1 MSSNAPSAFSFSGSS
16 AAPLVESVP
25 FIDLR
30 RMHEPI
36 HGALMQAIEDV
47 VRSQHFVLGRAVEDL
62 ECALADTCQTAHA
75 VGCASGTDALILAL
89 LALGIGPGDEVITT
103 PFTFF
108 ATAGAIVRVGAR
120 PVFVDIEPQTFN
132 IDPAAVEAAITRRTA
147 AIMPVHL
154 FGQLADMPALK
165 AIAERHGLAIV
176 EDACQAIGA
185 TLEGRAAGSWGDVGC
200 FSLFPTKNLG
210 AFGDG
215 GFLTTNNAHL
225 AGRLRQLRVHGDA
238 GGYNHQF
245 VGINSRLD
253 ALQAAIV
260 SVKLRQLP
268 EWTRQRQQNADR
280 YGELFAACGL
290 DRSGDLLLPV
300 TRPDCEHVFN
310 QYSLRVVRDRDAVM
324 QKLRDSGVG
333 CTVYYPTPLHLQPCF
348 ASLGYRPGQLPLAEQ
363 AANEALALPIFPGL
377 TAAEQRFVVGR
388 LHAVLHGAAADTLPL
403 RHAA

>member
-1 MSSNAPSAFSFSGSS
+1 MNADVPSPPSLPFSAS
-16 AAPLVESVP
+16 VQSVP
-25 FIDLR
+25 FIDLK

-36 HGALMQAIEDV
+36 HDELMRSIEDV
-47 VRSQHFVLGRAVEDL
+47 VRSQQFVLGSVVCSL
-62 ECALADTCQTAHA
+62 EQQLAQACGTAHA

-89 LALGIGPGDEVITT
+89 LALGIGPGDEVITS

-120 PVFVDIEPQTFN
+120 PVFVDIDPQTFN

-147 AIMPVHL
+147 AIVPVHL
-154 FGQLADMPALK
+154 FGQLADMPALTS
-165 AIAERHGLAIV
+165 IADRHGLAVV

-185 TLEGRAAGSWGDVGC
+185 TLHGRPAGSWGDVGC

-260 SVKLRQLP
+260 QVKLRRLP
-268 EWTRQRQQNADR
+268 EWTRLRQQNARR
-280 YGELFAACGL
+280 YAELFAECGL
-290 DRSGDLLLPV
+290 DQGGEVSLPFVRSDG
-300 TRPDCEHVFN
+300 EHVFN
-310 QYSLRVVRDRDAVM
+310 QFSLRVSRNRDDV
-324 QKLRDSGVG
+324 LRQLRARGVG

-348 ASLGYRPGQLPLAEQ
+348 ASLGYRPGQLPFAEQ

-377 TAAEQRFVVGR
+377 TAAEQRFVVANLEDIVRGT
-388 LHAVLHGAAADTLPL
+388 AGDAQPV

>member
-1 MSSNAPSAFSFSGSS
+1 MSSDAPSALFFSTGPSTVG
-16 AAPLVESVP
+16 SVP
-25 FIDLR
+25 FIDLQ
-30 RMHEPI
+30 RMHQPI
-36 HGALMQAIEDV
+36 HGELMQAIEGV
-47 VRSQHFVLGRAVEDL
+47 VRSQQFVLGSVVEQV
-62 ECALADTCQTAHA
+62 EASLASTCQTAHA

-89 LALGIGPGDEVITT
+89 LALGIGPGDEVITS

-147 AIMPVHL
+147 AIVPVHL

-185 TLEGRAAGSWGDVGC
+185 TLDGRPAGSWGDVGC

-225 AGRLRQLRVHGDA
+225 AARLRQLRVHGDA

-260 SVKLRQLP
+260 SVKLRHLP
-268 EWTRQRQQNADR
+268 RWTRERRENARR
-280 YGELFAACGL
+280 YAELFAACGL
-290 DRSGDLLLPV
+290 DRDGGLTLPV
-300 TRPDCEHVFN
+300 TRAGCEHVFN
-310 QYSLRVVRDRDAVM
+310 QYSLRVANNRDELM
-324 QKLRDSGVG
+324 KQLRENGVG

-377 TAAEQRFVVGR
+377 TAAEQRFVVAR
-388 LHAVLHGAAADTLPL
+388 IHAVLHQAAPETLPL